1 MYITELS
8 IKRPVVAVD
17 FSMILVVFGLFVWSI
32 YTTLSPITSG
42 CNPFFPIS
50 IYPFDNFLSGISYS
64 VFINGLS
71 SISGFLLQIGVFIG
85 PGSIRTT
92 STSCISSS
100 LLNESVRPS
109 NANLDAVYGP
119 TNGYD
124 LYPLID
130 PIFII
135 LFFKG

>member
-1 MYITELS
+1 MEKHSLEVQLS
-8 IKRPVVAVD
+8 QKSRQSLP
-17 FSMILVVFGLFVWSI
+17 
-32 YTTLSPITSG
+32 
-42 CNPFFPIS
+42 S

-71 SISGFLLQIGVFIG
+71 SISGILLQIGVFIG
-85 PGSIRTT
+85 PGSIRIT

-124 LYPLID
+124 LFPLID

-135 LFFKG
+135 LFFNG